1 MSVMNR
7 VIASKNRQAL
17 TSLNDGKKAMSFG
30 VYKTLCNVL
39 HQGEGEN
46 FIFAHAFLTI
56 EWNLMEKSNN
66 FVNMHIKFIQWRLY
80 YLIFYF

>member
-1 MSVMNR
+1 MSVMKR